1 MAKVKKSCLFF
12 EIYLLESL
20 VVDHPAQEGSNHL
33 ELLLREVELLVV
45 LLDFLW
51 YLVPDCVI
59 IYQLHVVAYMMKLN
73 PFKSKRPNINNSFLP
88 IVNVSQNSAEDLHEL
103 IMKSASFKKQL
114 SCEW

>member
-1 MAKVKKSCLFF
+1 M
-12 EIYLLESL
+12 
-20 VVDHPAQEGSNHL
+20 DHPAQEGSNHL

-51 YLVPDCVI
+51 YLVPDCVV
-59 IYQLHVVAYMMKLN
+59 IYQLHVVAYVMKLN

-103 IMKSASFKKQL
+103 IKKSASFKNSSRANGNEKEHKRKKKYL
-114 SCEW
+114 FCEHV